1 MLYFIVNVIVNCVLY
16 LLHCFLFAVSRVL
29 FMPFCMLRISSR
41 RNGRFVGFHSA
52 VKFRIYLFIT

>member
-16 LLHCFLFAVSRVL
+16 LAHCFSFAVSRVL
-29 FMPFCMLRISSR
+29 FMAYCMLRISSR

-52 VKFRIYLFIT
+52 AKFRINLFVT